1 MEDLVLVKKE
11 NHIATIVFNQPKT
24 GNALDVDCYRA
35 IMKATEDCEADED
48 VRVIVYT
55 GAGKHFCSGGNIAWF
70 KQMID
75 TNTILGP
82 DDVVFSSALSYAIR
96 NCSKPTIA
104 MVNHAAFGAGCSIAC
119 ACDFRIVTAS
129 TQFCMAFINVGL
141 SGDTAGQ
148 YYLTKLV
155 GIPLATEMMLTG
167 KVVGGEEAL
176 AKGLA
181 TQLADEDKL
190 EEVTYKF
197 AKKLTFGPR
206 LAYKRQKEL
215 FNTFLYDHASFINGY
230 DKMEAE
236 FMAETMHSEDFAEAV
251 NAFLEKRRPNFQGK

>member
-1 MEDLVLVKKE
+1 MEDLVLIKKE

-35 IMKATEDCEADED
+35 IMAAVKECDADDD
-48 VRVIVYT
+48 VRVIVFT

-75 TNTILGP
+75 TDTILNA
-82 DDVVFSSALSYAIR
+82 DDVVFSSELSYAIR
-96 NCSKPTIA
+96 TSPKPTIA

-148 YYLTKLV
+148 FYLTKLV

-167 KVVGGEEAL
+167 KVVGGEEAK
-176 AKGLA
+176 AVGLA
-181 TQLADEDKL
+181 TQLVEEDQL
-190 EEVTYKF
+190 EEATYKF
-197 AKKLTFGPR
+197 AKKLSRGPR

-215 FNTFLYDHASFINGY
+215 FNHCLYGHGNFIEDYG
-230 DKMEAE
+230 KEEAE
-236 FMAETMHSEDFAEAV
+236 YMAETMHSADFAEAV
-251 NAFLEKRRPNFQGK
+251 SAFLEKRRPEFQGK

>member
-1 MEDLVLVKKE
+1 MEDLVLIRKE
-11 NHIATIVFNQPKT
+11 NHIATILFNQPKI
-24 GNALDVDCYRA
+24 GNALDVDCYHA
-35 IMKATEDCEADED
+35 IMDAVKDCDGDDD
-48 VRVIVYT
+48 VYVIVFT
-55 GAGKHFCSGGNIAWF
+55 GVGKHFCSGGNIAWF

-75 TNTILGP
+75 TDTILNA

-119 ACDFRIVTAS
+119 ACDFRIVTPQ

-148 YYLTKLV
+148 FYLTKLV

-167 KVVGGEEAL
+167 KVVGGEEAK
-176 AKGLA
+176 AVGLA
-181 TQLADEDKL
+181 TQLVEEDKL
-190 EEVTYKF
+190 EEATYKF
-197 AKKLTFGPR
+197 AKRLCFGPR

-215 FNTFLYDHASFINGY
+215 FNAFLYQHADFAERY
-230 DKMEAE
+230 DKAEAE
-236 FMAETMHSEDFAEAV
+236 YMAETMHSADFAEAV